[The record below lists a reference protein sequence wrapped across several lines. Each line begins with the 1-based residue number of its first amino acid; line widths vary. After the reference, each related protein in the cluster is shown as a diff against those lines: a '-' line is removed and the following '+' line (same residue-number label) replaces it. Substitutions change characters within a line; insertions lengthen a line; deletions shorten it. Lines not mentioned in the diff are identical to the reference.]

1 MNKEMDKKQLFDTK
15 IVQDY
20 INSHIELYADSVKV
34 EGTIEKSD
42 VEMINDRQFAV
53 INLNY
58 KLDHKPEKLVL
69 RL

>member
-1 MNKEMDKKQLFDTK
+1 MKSNTLTRKL
-15 IVQDY
+15 VQDY

-42 VEMINDRQFAV
+42 VETINDRQFAV

-58 KLDHKPEKLVL
+58 KLEQKPQKLSF